1 MLSYFSCREISTMV
15 LFSALMLFKHVLSYF
30 SVNYNSFYLN
40 KNVLIVNRSI
50 DRWPCVG
57 LCVFM

>member
-15 LFSALMLFKHVLSYF
+15 LFMGLMLFKHIFNYF

-40 KNVLIVNRSI
+40 KNVLIVN
-50 DRWPCVG
+50 
-57 LCVFM
+57 